1 MPNKTSKDSD
11 YFSLDDLK
19 RAQKLSYGQRMEM
32 LERINEF
39 LSKTMP
45 KRSKR
50 ISLKLRRM
58 NH

>member
-1 MPNKTSKDSD
+1 MSSNSVKDVE

-19 RAQKLSYGQRMEM
+19 KAQKLSYGQRMDM

-39 LSKTMP
+39 LSKAMP

-58 NH
+58 NY

>member
-1 MPNKTSKDSD
+1 MAGKSVKDAE

-19 RAQKLSYGQRMEM
+19 KAQKLSYRQRMEM

-58 NH
+58 NY